1 VDKDLKSLTFAEL
14 ERLVE
19 ELGQKRYIAGYIF
32 SFIHTKGV
40 NDISAITSLSKSFRS
55 RLAAEGYCI
64 SSLHVVKKLIDPDGT
79 IKYIFGLPDGKRI
92 ESVLLFDSPR
102 EINLRSS
109 GYLSPDVNNISRGK
123 DRRTLCVSTQAGCAM
138 GCVFCATGRLG
149 LSRNLTT
156 AEIADQVNL
165 VVRDASTLRSGN
177 GVAAAAED
185 GSCVARKNNA
195 IPARRDTHDAVRI
208 TNVVFMGMGEPLANY
223 DCVLGAVR
231 ILNHPKGQT
240 IGIRRLTISTC
251 GLPEGIERLADEDI
265 LPRLA
270 ISLNAPTDAI
280 RKKLMPIAKKY
291 SLARLLKAVAFYQ
304 RKTRNR
310 VTFEYCL
317 IKGVND
323 SVLHARMLVKRLRP
337 FSCNVNL
344 IEYNPHEG
352 CNLKPSHPEA
362 IERFADVLS
371 RAGVETTIRQKMGQT
386 ISAACGQLGASLK

>member
-32 SFIHTKGV
+32 SFIHTRGI
-40 NDISAITSLSKSFRS
+40 NDISAITPLSKSFRN
-55 RLAAEGYCI
+55 RLVKEGCYI
-64 SSLHVVKKLIDPDGT
+64 SKLEVIDKLTDPDGT
-79 IKYIFGLPDGKRI
+79 VKYVFGLPDGKRV
-92 ESVLLFDSPR
+92 ESALLLDPVK
-102 EINLRSS
+102 S
-109 GYLSPDVNNISRGK
+109 GRFPGLSPGNSKGISQG
-123 DRRTLCVSTQAGCAM
+123 DGRRTLCVSTQVGCAM

-156 AEIADQVNL
+156 AEIVDQVNIIAECRMPNADL
-165 VVRDASTLRSGN
+165 LTIDNRQSEIGN
-177 GVAAAAED
+177 QKQQKAE
-185 GSCVARKNNA
+185 
-195 IPARRDTHDAVRI
+195 RI

-223 DCVLGAVR
+223 DNVLAAVR

-270 ISLNAPTDAI
+270 VSLNAPTDAI
-280 RKKLMPIAKKY
+280 RQRLMPVAKKY
-291 SLARLLKAVAFYQ
+291 TIARLFNAIDSYQ

-323 SVLHARMLVKRLRP
+323 GVLHARMLVRRVRP
-337 FSCNVNL
+337 LMCNVNL
-344 IEYNPHEG
+344 IEYNHHEG
-352 CNLKPSHPEA
+352 CNLKPSGTET
-362 IERFADVLS
+362 IERFAKVLTE
-371 RAGVETTIRQKMGQT
+371 AGVETTIRRKMGQS
-386 ISAACGQLGASLK
+386 INAACGQLGESFPLGGDLVLNFEF